1 MEPSTIVAPAEQGT
15 EQWLLDRSGR
25 VTASNADKVMMAKT
39 TAGYQ
44 GYLTQLA
51 LERLFGR
58 PIETFKNKAMERG
71 NELEDTAR
79 MRYML
84 ATKNAVQEAFFVPH
98 ETIMA
103 GASPDGYVGTD
114 GLVEFKCPLAHN
126 HLHVLRNGTVPNT
139 YKWQVAMQQWITGR
153 KWTDFVSFSDEFP
166 PNAALAIIR
175 VERDEEMIADLED
188 RVKMFLSL
196 VEETERFVRE
206 YGKT

>member
-1 MEPSTIVAPAEQGT
+1 MEPITQGSD
-15 EQWLLDRSGR
+15 EWLALRAGK

-44 GYLTQLA
+44 GYLTQLS
-51 LERLFGR
+51 LERIFGR
-58 PIETFKNKAMERG
+58 PVETFKSKAMERG
-71 NELEDTAR
+71 TELEDTAR

-84 ATKNAVQEAFFVPH
+84 ETRNNVDEAFFVPH
-98 ETIMA
+98 PDIMA
-103 GASPDGYVGTD
+103 GASPDGYVGTE

-126 HLHVLRNGTVPNT
+126 HYHVLKNGTVPNT

-153 KWTDFVSFSDEFP
+153 QWTDFVSFSDEFP

-188 RVKMFLSL
+188 KVVRFLEE
-196 VEETERFVRE
+196 VERTVQFIQE
-206 YGKT
+206 YKAK